1 MTVHI
6 MCLTTSGGIPLFV
19 RKKGDGDLVKFSD
32 YCFEMKNI
40 QLIYT
45 ICFR

>member
-19 RKKGDGDLVKFSD
+19 RKKGDGDLVNVIITVSLFVS
-32 YCFEMKNI
+32 NI
-40 QLIYT
+40 
-45 ICFR
+45 